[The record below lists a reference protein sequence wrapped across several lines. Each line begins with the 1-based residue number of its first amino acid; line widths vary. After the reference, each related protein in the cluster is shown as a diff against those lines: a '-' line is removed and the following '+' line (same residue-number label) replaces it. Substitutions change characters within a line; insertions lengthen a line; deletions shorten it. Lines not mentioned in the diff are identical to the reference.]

1 MHHVVAFVGVSS
13 SDKQAFLWVTAKMG
27 HSLSLSTKSSR
38 PVLTA
43 LFSSSSS
50 VLFGKFPSASVI
62 PNDFVLISEAG
73 FDCFAPISN
82 LF

>member
-1 MHHVVAFVGVSS
+1 
-13 SDKQAFLWVTAKMG
+13 MG
-27 HSLSLSTKSSR
+27 HSENGSLAVSLSTKSGR
-38 PVLTA
+38 PVIRA

-50 VLFGKFPSASVI
+50 VLFGKFEASVI

>member
-1 MHHVVAFVGVSS
+1 
-13 SDKQAFLWVTAKMG
+13 MG
-27 HSLSLSTKSSR
+27 HSENGSLSVSLSTKSGR
-38 PVLTA
+38 PVITA

-50 VLFGKFPSASVI
+50 VLFGKFESASVI
-62 PNDFVLISEAG
+62 PNYFVLISKAG